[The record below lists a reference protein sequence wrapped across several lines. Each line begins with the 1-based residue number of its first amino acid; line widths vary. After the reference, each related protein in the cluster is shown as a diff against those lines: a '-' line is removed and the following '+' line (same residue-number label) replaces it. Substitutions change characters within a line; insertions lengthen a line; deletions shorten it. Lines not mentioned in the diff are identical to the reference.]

1 MSTLYDFEALTIEGK
16 PAPLST
22 YKGKVV
28 VVVNTASQCGL
39 TPQYKGLQELY
50 DKYHALGLE
59 ILGFPCNQ
67 FGSQEPGTEKEIA
80 SFCETSF
87 GVSFPM
93 FSKIDVNGDAAH
105 PLYQW
110 MKEEKPGL
118 LGSKDIKW
126 NFGKFLINREGQVVE
141 RFAPTTSPAD
151 MSADIEKLL

>member
-16 PAPLST
+16 PAPLSS

-50 DKYHALGLE
+50 DKYHAQGLE

-67 FGSQEPGTEKEIA
+67 FGAQEPGTEKEIA

-110 MKEEKPGL
+110 MKQEKPGL